1 MDSQDKYPK
10 LSQYFLCEQM
20 IHKRLQLLNCDEYGY
35 NSVLWS
41 HRETSD
47 VNDRSRKQPLKQ
59 LLVQAHNLKITQGP
73 AFEQSH

>member
-35 NSVLWS
+35 NSVL
-41 HRETSD
+41 
-47 VNDRSRKQPLKQ
+47 
-59 LLVQAHNLKITQGP
+59 
-73 AFEQSH
+73 